1 MQVPCPEHGFAYP
14 PMHSISHA
22 SPRYPL
28 KHTQYALPM
37 PAPFHVVTYKNSLI
51 RISSGSANAQEEGT
65 LVHHYIIQNTGTC
78 SHWVP
83 SPCFVIFHEHMP
95 SWVLIHIQMA
105 RSTSYVDRFNIRTI
119 RCADAFC
126 TADKTS
132 HALGTS
138 HWQTSSSSDIQHMS
152 ICLYDMHA
160 IHPYQTQ
167 KACVRNR
174 KSYTACT
181 AWCSSVIS
189 IHLFQAER

>member
-1 MQVPCPEHGFAYP
+1 
-14 PMHSISHA
+14 MHSISHA
-22 SPRYPL
+22 SPRYPS
-28 KHTQYALPM
+28 KHAQNALPM

-51 RISSGSANAQEEGT
+51 RIRVSSGSANAQEGT
-65 LVHHYIIQNTGTC
+65 LVHHNKIQHIGTC

-83 SPCFVIFHEHMP
+83 SPCFVIFHEHIP
-95 SWVLIHIQMA
+95 SWVLMHIQIA